1 MDESITGRPE
11 TMYPVKVLAHPA
23 RVLVYLV
30 RVLLHPV
37 KEVLKSSSKNV
48 YIFLAFFKMVTQN
61 QKE

>member
-1 MDESITGRPE
+1 
-11 TMYPVKVLAHPA
+11 MYPVKVLAHPA

-48 YIFLAFFKMVTQN
+48 LNFLAFFKMVIQN